1 MAVYFGKS
9 KILDNGVAGTSLVLG
24 HGETHA
30 SGGSDP
36 ITPESI
42 GAAPVK
48 HTHNYAPAPI
58 MQTITLPR
66 ANWTLF
72 SSGCM
77 QTLDVA
83 GMRAGSLAL
92 IACHPDYYDD
102 YMESR
107 VRCAVQGWDAL
118 TFAAKKVPNND
129 LDVHVLIMR

>member
-36 ITPESI
+36 ITPQSI
-42 GAAPVK
+42 GAAPVM
-48 HTHNYAPAPI
+48 HTHSYAQKPVL
-58 MQTITLPR
+58 QTITLPR

-77 QTLDVA
+77 QTLTVA

-118 TFAAKKVPNND
+118 TFAAKKVPNNN
-129 LDVHVLIMR
+129 LDVHVLIMG

>member
-1 MAVYFGKS
+1 
-9 KILDNGVAGTSLVLG
+9 
-24 HGETHA
+24 
-30 SGGSDP
+30 
-36 ITPESI
+36 
-42 GAAPVK
+42 
-48 HTHNYAPAPI
+48 